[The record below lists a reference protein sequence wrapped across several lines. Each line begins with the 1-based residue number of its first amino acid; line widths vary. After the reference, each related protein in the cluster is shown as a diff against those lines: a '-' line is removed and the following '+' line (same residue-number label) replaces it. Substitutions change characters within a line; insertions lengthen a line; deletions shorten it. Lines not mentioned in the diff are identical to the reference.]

1 MLDGVISASHASK
14 RVMELRFNL
23 PCPNHVV
30 INRIKTPAGI
40 DTAPKTLSQPVRIG
54 TASRLVSLKGISV
67 SLLMMQELLRRGHDV
82 TLEVAGKGRIARRS
96 RRWRPGF
103 SSATASPSAVI
114 RMTSPAS
121 SIARTST

>member
-1 MLDGVISASHASK
+1 MLDGVISASQASK

-54 TASRLVSLKGISV
+54 TASRPGQPERHQRFIIN
-67 SLLMMQELLRRGHDV
+67 D
-82 TLEVAGKGRIARRS
+82 AGTAAAR
-96 RRWRPGF
+96 
-103 SSATASPSAVI
+103 A
-114 RMTSPAS
+114 
-121 SIARTST
+121 